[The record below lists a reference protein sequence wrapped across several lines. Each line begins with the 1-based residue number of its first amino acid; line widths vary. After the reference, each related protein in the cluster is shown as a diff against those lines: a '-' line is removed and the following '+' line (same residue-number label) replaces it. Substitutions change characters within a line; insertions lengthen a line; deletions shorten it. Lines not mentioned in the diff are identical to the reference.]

1 MGWPLSGRFCLFSPG
16 SGHPQLD
23 RTKRTRGEKSVKGEE
38 KLTEKEMITLLRKAK
53 LQSSKVEN
61 GGLLEGGALK
71 VKSEMFK
78 NHDLV

>member
-1 MGWPLSGRFCLFSPG
+1 M
-16 SGHPQLD
+16 
-23 RTKRTRGEKSVKGEE
+23 KGEE